1 MATIIKF
8 YKPQS
13 FREGSRAAPPE
24 RFGKVLQFPT
34 SHTENELTPIPLRF
48 DSDKHHAA
56 HRDRTRRLFRRGSLA
71 PAQYVDM
78 QSVDR
83 ELTSF

>member
-24 RFGKVLQFPT
+24 QFGKVLQFPT

-48 DSDKHHAA
+48 DSDKLMPP
-56 HRDRTRRLFRRGSLA
+56 TETERGA
-71 PAQYVDM
+71 YFE
-78 QSVDR
+78 VDR
-83 ELTSF
+83 